1 MPLLYLEWLEKMSND
16 ISKLID
22 RTIKSFRKTEDTL
35 DFLLEEDAFRF
46 YHMQDCCECVRI
58 YDIIGDLNDLVGCPI
73 VEATEKVSHIWP
85 EELGDYNPESFTWTT
100 YTLRTK
106 DHTVVVRWLG
116 ESNGYYGE
124 GVYCHLTHEPVDGFE
139 I

>member
-1 MPLLYLEWLEKMSND
+1 MSND
-16 ISKLID
+16 ISKLVG
-22 RTIKSFRKTEDTL
+22 RTIKSIRKTEDTL

-58 YDIIGDLNDLVGCPI
+58 YDITGDLNDLVGCPI
-73 VEATEKVSHIWP
+73 VEATEEVSGVWP
-85 EELGDYNPESFTWTT
+85 DDVSNSNQDDSFTWTT
-100 YTLRTK
+100 YTFRTK

-124 GVYCHLTHEPVDGFE
+124 DVYCHLTHEPVDGFE